1 MEKTYKIKYIY
12 KKLKLKIIKAIYTTE
27 LKPKK
32 GIITTSTPKFV
43 LSVIVPEM
51 CIDINMEGRE
61 DENEKM
67 RVRVGGR

>member
-32 GIITTSTPKFV
+32 GIITTSTPKFA

-51 CIDINMEGRE
+51 CIMI
-61 DENEKM
+61 
-67 RVRVGGR
+67 